1 MEPFDPSAECVALP
15 QQKKKK
21 AASKGNTK
29 PAVVTVV
36 LMKDFSRRGPK
47 GKVRQ
52 KLYSD
57 GRIQPVSLRHTMS
70 FLQVKNAIIRAFT
83 RFQVSRFTVLESD
96 QGCHNLCRAAQQ
108 EINAEQA
115 VQRRGCLYLREEIEV
130 GHHLNLCW

>member
-1 MEPFDPSAECVALP
+1 MEPSDPSAECIVLP
-15 QQKKKK
+15 QQKKKE

-36 LMKDFSRRGPK
+36 LMKDFSRRVPK

-52 KLYSD
+52 NLYSD
-57 GRIQPVSLRHTMS
+57 GRIQPVSLRRTMS